1 MGGGDGCGFSA
12 GPDGGRALLR
22 HTCARATPA
31 RAASMSAGQAV
42 KVFAQPA
49 KKVIHHTHISVT
61 KVRARW
67 PCRARELARSLAR
80 ALCAFWGAATD
91 CASAAFG
98 AAQEIAMGLGL
109 GLIAGLG
116 WKQYHW
122 HYMKEKKA
130 WYDGVAAGKINPF
143 AEAAVEIE
151 E

>member
-1 MGGGDGCGFSA
+1 
-12 GPDGGRALLR
+12 
-22 HTCARATPA
+22 
-31 RAASMSAGQAV
+31 
-42 KVFAQPA
+42 
-49 KKVIHHTHISVT
+49 
-61 KVRARW
+61 
-67 PCRARELARSLAR
+67 
-80 ALCAFWGAATD
+80 
-91 CASAAFG
+91 
-98 AAQEIAMGLGL
+98 MGLGL